1 MATPFDSTVLPDG
14 TPAPVFRMDAAR
26 AAQHQL
32 AVDNE
37 QALAG
42 ADIAMEQRR
51 LAEAAQRHADIQRG
65 EAEVAWRREQS
76 RMAHR
81 AAGDDYQDRIR
92 AAFVEA
98 VRKQAEAAG
107 IPFEEP
113 QPEVI
118 TAPEPVRMIHGTGP
132 SLDGSELDNLRE
144 RHVRAVIAEAQ
155 LLGVPIPENLR

>member
-1 MATPFDSTVLPDG
+1 MATPFDNTVLPDG
-14 TPAPVFRMDAAR
+14 TPAPVFRMDAVR

-51 LAEAAQRHADIQRG
+51 LAEASQRHSDIMRG
-65 EAEVAWRREQS
+65 EQEVAWRREQS
-76 RMAHR
+76 RMAHV

-118 TAPEPVRMIHGTGP
+118 TAPEVVRMVHGNSP
-132 SLDGSELDNLRE
+132 AIDGGELSNLRE
-144 RHVRAVIAEAQ
+144 RFEAAV
-155 LLGVPIPENLR
+155 LGQTV